1 MTVYLNEIK
10 PLTLY
15 TGQFRYPIDMK
26 HRFENSVVYLL
37 TPNIKSSIKVLNN
50 EMARQNFQSFKSYFI
65 EKNIQFIIHKT
76 PMRESLSLDN
86 LLAINEDI
94 YPYDAGLAAELDIF
108 NEDDCMLSDDKF
120 FTIDED
126 ENKVRII
133 SNEYADTVLNEEK
146 VKTKSGVYNLE
157 NIFRDMLYNERIKNQ
172 KDCIKIY
179 DQIKDACKFIQFT
192 FTDPKLYKNKNLY
205 YDFSYYTSI
214 FMRKNKY
221 TMDRGLDVYYYF
233 INRFIQDPRFNSY
246 KEKTIVI
253 PVEDWLISKNVNVLD
268 YKVSINPLSLI
279 YRYMK
284 INPSSLISMKD
295 NLFVFLT
302 NDGYF
307 TMDFGDMQVNRDY
320 AKFNSLINKM
330 ARKNYNDAEYINY
343 DSKNV
348 ILNHLAN
355 KLTSGGIKIDNLT
368 PTTSRFTKDELD
380 NKGLLD
386 NPELSDDPEVKKAAL
401 VNKLNTIAS
410 KSVSVEDADKNLDEN
425 EDEKE
430 SEWLKNVLIDLQ
442 SEDGIKMN
450 KARTSRM
457 QEARK
462 AYLGSKLNGKKISD
476 LLEEFKQDNSIPEES
491 IPVDSIDDSW
501 KHLKFTN
508 FNKTYDMEPDIVA
521 MFSHFLNVSHP
532 MNIVSLDYKDTS
544 TSEDYITTWRCV
556 YEDAEIGKRHTMTLD
571 IPNLINNRFMKLRGN
586 EKVLIGQL
594 MLLPITKTDED
605 TVQVVSNYNKI
616 FIRRKSPNGFG
627 KSTPIVNKL
636 YKALLKYTGREF
648 KVIKGDNRKSCG
660 KYELPMEFIDL
671 GSMFLKIKFKDNS
684 FISFNMD
691 ELKKYPIDKSEL
703 PASEKK
709 LDDDALDK
717 KYMSIYVKDG
727 KRYPI
732 INQNVD
738 QYILDKV
745 REYDRTDNFS
755 KVYSA
760 SSVSKRLMYSQASIL
775 NTEMP
780 VILLVS
786 YAIGLQKVLD
796 RIGVKYTFKE
806 SRPSR
811 GESYIKFSDGY
822 LVYEPKTTA
831 HNMLLNGLME
841 FDVSDY
847 SIKDINSKDMWL
859 DILDDFGGRIK
870 ADGLDNFYDLM
881 FDPITIEICN
891 TLKIPNN
898 YVDGLI
904 YGSDLL
910 VDNKFIRHTDLT
922 SNRLRINEVIVG
934 HLYQVLARAFGQYRN
949 MVKRAKGQ
957 ATFSA
962 KRSAVIDSIL
972 NHDQTS
978 SDLST
983 LTPLLEAEAANKVT
997 FKGLSG
1003 MNSDRAFSLDKRTY
1017 DQSMLGILGISTGF
1031 AGTVGVNRQTV
1042 VDANV
1047 LNKRGFMSA
1056 KKPKDL
1062 NNLNTFTIM
1071 EAISPLAIN
1080 HDDPFR
1086 TAMAFTQTAQHQ
1098 MTVKKSM
1105 PMLITTGADEALPY
1119 LTSNKF
1125 SYKFEGQRG
1134 IVVDVDDDYMIIE
1147 DLDTHKRE
1155 FIDLREIVRK
1165 NSDGG
1170 FYVTTKL
1177 DNNGFKVGDRL
1188 KHLDIVAYDKKSYS
1202 NAVGSQKD
1210 KQQLSYNI
1218 GTIAKIAI
1226 MTTDLGF
1233 EDSCVVDNSIS
1244 EALASEVVVCKDVS
1258 LDAQANVYNVVK
1270 IGQEVQEGEPLL
1282 VFQDSYDEI
1291 ETNELLR
1298 GLSLDNEEL
1307 SDLGR
1312 KHVRA
1317 KVTGVIQDI
1326 KIFRT
1331 VDDSKLSSTLKKLV
1345 KDHDTRINKLKNVM
1359 KYNGIN
1365 AEYTLESTSKLAQEG
1380 KLKNVEGVRIEFY
1393 IKVIDKFG
1401 IGDKLVFSQ
1410 ALKGV
1415 NSYIIPVGD
1424 EAYTDFRPNEYV
1436 NGFLTVSGV
1445 MGRMVASS
1453 PLQGL
1458 TMKLI
1463 IELTRSC
1470 QEDLGIKWKNLQEIL
1485 KE

>member
-1 MTVYLNEIK
+1 
-10 PLTLY
+10 
-15 TGQFRYPIDMK
+15 
-26 HRFENSVVYLL
+26 
-37 TPNIKSSIKVLNN
+37 
-50 EMARQNFQSFKSYFI
+50 
-65 EKNIQFIIHKT
+65 
-76 PMRESLSLDN
+76 
-86 LLAINEDI
+86 
-94 YPYDAGLAAELDIF
+94 
-108 NEDDCMLSDDKF
+108 
-120 FTIDED
+120 
-126 ENKVRII
+126 
-133 SNEYADTVLNEEK
+133 
-146 VKTKSGVYNLE
+146 
-157 NIFRDMLYNERIKNQ
+157 
-172 KDCIKIY
+172 
-179 DQIKDACKFIQFT
+179 
-192 FTDPKLYKNKNLY
+192 
-205 YDFSYYTSI
+205 
-214 FMRKNKY
+214 
-221 TMDRGLDVYYYF
+221 
-233 INRFIQDPRFNSY
+233 
-246 KEKTIVI
+246 
-253 PVEDWLISKNVNVLD
+253 
-268 YKVSINPLSLI
+268 
-279 YRYMK
+279 
-284 INPSSLISMKD
+284 
-295 NLFVFLT
+295 
-302 NDGYF
+302 
-307 TMDFGDMQVNRDY
+307 
-320 AKFNSLINKM
+320 
-330 ARKNYNDAEYINY
+330 
-343 DSKNV
+343 
-348 ILNHLAN
+348 
-355 KLTSGGIKIDNLT
+355 
-368 PTTSRFTKDELD
+368 
-380 NKGLLD
+380 
-386 NPELSDDPEVKKAAL
+386 
-401 VNKLNTIAS
+401 
-410 KSVSVEDADKNLDEN
+410 
-425 EDEKE
+425 
-430 SEWLKNVLIDLQ
+430 
-442 SEDGIKMN
+442 
-450 KARTSRM
+450 
-457 QEARK
+457 
-462 AYLGSKLNGKKISD
+462 
-476 LLEEFKQDNSIPEES
+476 
-491 IPVDSIDDSW
+491 
-501 KHLKFTN
+501 
-508 FNKTYDMEPDIVA
+508 
-521 MFSHFLNVSHP
+521 
-532 MNIVSLDYKDTS
+532 
-544 TSEDYITTWRCV
+544 
-556 YEDAEIGKRHTMTLD
+556 
-571 IPNLINNRFMKLRGN
+571 
-586 EKVLIGQL
+586 
-594 MLLPITKTDED
+594 
-605 TVQVVSNYNKI
+605 
-616 FIRRKSPNGFG
+616 
-627 KSTPIVNKL
+627 
-636 YKALLKYTGREF
+636 
-648 KVIKGDNRKSCG
+648 
-660 KYELPMEFIDL
+660 
-671 GSMFLKIKFKDNS
+671 
-684 FISFNMD
+684 
-691 ELKKYPIDKSEL
+691 
-703 PASEKK
+703 
-709 LDDDALDK
+709 
-717 KYMSIYVKDG
+717 
-727 KRYPI
+727 
-732 INQNVD
+732 
-738 QYILDKV
+738 
-745 REYDRTDNFS
+745 
-755 KVYSA
+755 
-760 SSVSKRLMYSQASIL
+760 
-775 NTEMP
+775 MP

-910 VDNKFIRHTDLT
+910 VDNKFTRHTDLT

-1134 IVVDVDDDYMIIE
+1134 VVVDVDDDYMIIE

-1177 DNNGFKVGDRL
+1177 DNNGFKKGDRL

-1233 EDSCVVDNSIS
+1233 EDSCVVDSSIS

-1331 VDDSKLSSTLKKLV
+1331 VDDSKLSPTLKKLV
-1345 KDHDTRINKLKNVM
+1345 KDHDSRINKLKNVM
-1359 KYNGIN
+1359 KDNGIN

-1380 KLKNVEGVRIEFY
+1380 KLKNIEGVRIEFY

-1415 NSYIIPVGD
+1415 NSYIIPKGD

-1458 TMKLI
+1458 TLKLI